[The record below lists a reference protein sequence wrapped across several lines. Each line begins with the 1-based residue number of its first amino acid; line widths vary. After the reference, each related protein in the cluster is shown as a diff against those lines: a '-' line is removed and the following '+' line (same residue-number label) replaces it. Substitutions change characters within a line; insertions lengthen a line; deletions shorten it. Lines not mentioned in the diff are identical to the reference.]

1 MLLPRDWAELKKDGY
16 VLAGW
21 VKKTLTDRDEYRRP
35 AIVAPNIR
43 AFVDY
48 VSQHKPKDGSSTYT
62 HNDGWYGTKSLDQAI
77 DLFRNKRH
85 ELLPKGFKQQYIKSM
100 HSSGVDVEFDVT
112 GDYLDVGRYMSGE
125 PEVFGTNINGDL
137 TGKVVSV
144 YINASVSASYDAE
157 DVMLGAEKLAETINA
172 LYVSGARV
180 STTFMSAE
188 ETQWIEV
195 KLNDFGD
202 PLNPVDMIAVASPSF
217 IRRLCFAINNYHDV
231 STYGS
236 IVDVLNGHRDILNK
250 GEDLV
255 VYIPPNTIPNF
266 NRTEAV
272 DKTIS
277 DIKEAIEWENTKTLV
292 LKP

>member
-1 MLLPRDWAELKKDGY
+1 MLLPRDWAELKNDGD
-16 VLAGW
+16 VLVGW
-21 VKKTLTDRDEYRRP
+21 MRKELTDKDCPRRP
-35 AIVAPNIR
+35 ALVTPNINSL
-43 AFVDY
+43 VDY
-48 VSQHKPKDGSSTYT
+48 VSNHKPKSGSSTYT
-62 HNDGWYGTKSLDQAI
+62 YNENWYGTKSLDQAI

-85 ELLPKGFKQQYIKSM
+85 ELLPKGFQQKYIKNVSAA
-100 HSSGVDVEFDVT
+100 GTDVKFSVT
-112 GDYLDVGRYMSGE
+112 GDYLDMGRYMSGE

-137 TGKVVSV
+137 TGKVIRV
-144 YINASVSASYDAE
+144 YINASVSASYDSD
-157 DVMLGAEKLAETINA
+157 DVMLGAEKLAEVINA

-202 PLNPVDMIAVASPSF
+202 PIDPVDLVAVASPSF
-217 IRRLCFAINNYHDV
+217 IRRLCFAVNNYHDV
-231 STYGS
+231 TTNGS

-250 GEDLV
+250 GDDLV
-255 VYIPPNTIPNF
+255 VYVAPNTIPNF
-266 NRTEAV
+266 NRTGAV
-272 DKTIS
+272 DKAIS

>member
-1 MLLPRDWAELKKDGY
+1 MLLPRDWAELKKDGD

-21 VKKTLTDRDEYRRP
+21 MRKKLTDKDSSRRP
-35 AIVAPNIR
+35 ALVAPNIR
-43 AFVDY
+43 ALVDY
-48 VSQHKPKDGSSTYT
+48 VSKHKPKSGSSTYT
-62 HNDGWYGTKSLDQAI
+62 YNEDWYGTSSLDEAI
-77 DLFRNKRH
+77 DLFRNKRQD
-85 ELLPKGFKQQYIKSM
+85 LLPDGFKQQYIKSI
-100 HSSGVDVEFDVT
+100 HSSGVDVEFGVT
-112 GDYLDVGRYMSGE
+112 GDYLDMGRYMSGE

-157 DVMLGAEKLAETINA
+157 DVMLGAKKLAEVINA

-180 STTFMSAE
+180 STTFISAE

-202 PLNPVDMIAVASPSF
+202 PLNPVDLVAVASPSF
-217 IRRLCFAINNYHDV
+217 IRRLCFAVNNYHDV
-231 STYGS
+231 STHGS

-255 VYIPPNTIPNF
+255 VYITPNTIPNF
-266 NRTEAV
+266 NRTGAV
-272 DKTIS
+272 DKALS

>member
-1 MLLPRDWAELKKDGY
+1 MLLPRDWAELKKDGDVY
-16 VLAGW
+16 AGW
-21 VKKTLTDRDEYRRP
+21 VKRTLTGRDEDKRP

-43 AFVDY
+43 SFVDY
-48 VSQHKPKDGSSTYT
+48 VSQHKPKVGSSAYT
-62 HNDGWYGTKSLDQAI
+62 SNDGWYGTKSLDQAI

-85 ELLPKGFKQQYIKSM
+85 ELLPKGFQQKYIKNINAN
-100 HSSGVDVEFDVT
+100 GVDVEYNVT
-112 GDYLDVGRYMSGE
+112 GDYLDMGRYMSGE

-137 TGKVVSV
+137 TGKVVRV

-157 DVMLGAEKLAETINA
+157 DVMLGAEKLAEVINA
-172 LYVSGARV
+172 LYVSGAKV

-202 PLNPVDMIAVASPSF
+202 PIDPVDLIAVASPSF
-217 IRRLCFAINNYHDV
+217 IRRLCFAVNNYHNV
-231 STYGS
+231 TTAGS

-255 VYIPPNTIPNF
+255 VYIAPNTIPNF
-266 NRTEAV
+266 NRTGAV
-272 DKTIS
+272 DKAIS

>member
-1 MLLPRDWAELKKDGY
+1 MLLPRDWAELKKDGD
-16 VLAGW
+16 VLVGW
-21 VKKTLTDRDEYRRP
+21 MRKELTDKDYPRRP
-35 AIVAPNIR
+35 ALVASSIS
-43 AFVDY
+43 ALVDY
-48 VSQHKPKDGSSTYT
+48 VSKHKSKSGSSTYT
-62 HNDGWYGTKSLDQAI
+62 HNYGWYGTGSLDEAL
-77 DLFRNKRH
+77 DLFKNKRY
-85 ELLPKGFKQQYIKSM
+85 ELLPKGFQQKYIKSVNAN
-100 HSSGVDVEFDVT
+100 GIDVEYNVT
-112 GDYLDVGRYMSGE
+112 GDYLDMGRYMSGE

-137 TGKVVSV
+137 TGKVVRV
-144 YINASVSASYDAE
+144 YINASVSASYDSE
-157 DVMLGAEKLAETINA
+157 SVILGAEKLAEVINA
-172 LYVSGARV
+172 LYVSGAKV

-202 PLNPVDMIAVASPSF
+202 PIDPVDLIAVASPSF
-217 IRRLCFAINNYHDV
+217 IRRLCFAVNNYHNV
-231 STYGS
+231 TTAGS

-266 NRTEAV
+266 SRTGAV
-272 DKTIS
+272 DKAIS

>member
-1 MLLPRDWAELKKDGY
+1 MLLPRDWAELKKDGD
-16 VLAGW
+16 VFAGW
-21 VKKTLTDRDEYRRP
+21 VKRTLTGRDEDRRP

-48 VSQHKPKDGSSTYT
+48 VSNHKPKTGSSTYT
-62 HNDGWYGTKSLDQAI
+62 HNGGWYGTKSLDQAI

-85 ELLPKGFKQQYIKSM
+85 ELLPKGFQQKYIKNVNAN
-100 HSSGVDVEFDVT
+100 GIDVEYNVT
-112 GDYLDVGRYMSGE
+112 GDYLDMGRYMSGE

-157 DVMLGAEKLAETINA
+157 DIMLGAEKLAEVINA
-172 LYVSGARV
+172 LYVSGAKV

-188 ETQWIEV
+188 ETQWVEV

-202 PLNPVDMIAVASPSF
+202 PLDPVNLIAVASPAF
-217 IRRLCFAINNYHDV
+217 IRRLCFAINNYFGQMHLG
-231 STYGS
+231 T
-236 IVDVLNGHRDILNK
+236 IVDVLANHKDMLNQ
-250 GEDLV
+250 GEDLA
-255 VYIPPNTIPNF
+255 VYIAPDTIPNF
-266 NRTEAV
+266 NRTGAV
-272 DKTIS
+272 DKAIS

>member
-1 MLLPRDWAELKKDGY
+1 MLLPRDWAELKKDGD

-21 VKKTLTDRDEYRRP
+21 VKRTLTGRDEDRRP

-48 VSQHKPKDGSSTYT
+48 VSQHKPKAGSSTYT

-85 ELLPKGFKQQYIKSM
+85 ELLPKGFQQKYIKNVNAN
-100 HSSGVDVEFDVT
+100 GIDVEYNVT
-112 GDYLDVGRYMSGE
+112 GDYLDIGRYMSGE

-137 TGKVVSV
+137 TGKVVRV

-157 DVMLGAEKLAETINA
+157 DVMLGAEKLTEVINA

-202 PLNPVDMIAVASPSF
+202 LLNPVDLVAVASPSF
-217 IRRLCFAINNYHDV
+217 IRRLCFAVNNYFGA
-231 STYGS
+231 STHGS
-236 IVDVLNGHRDILNK
+236 IVDVLDGHRGILNK

-255 VYIPPNTIPNF
+255 VYIAPNGVPNF
-266 NRTEAV
+266 NRTGAV
-272 DKTIS
+272 DKAIS

>member
-1 MLLPRDWAELKKDGY
+1 MLLPRDWAELKKDGDVY
-16 VLAGW
+16 AGW
-21 VKKTLTDRDEYRRP
+21 VKRTLTDRDEDRRP

-48 VSQHKPKDGSSTYT
+48 VSRHKPKAGSSTYT
-62 HNDGWYGTKSLDQAI
+62 YNDGWYGTKSLDQAI
-77 DLFRNKRH
+77 DLFRNKRN
-85 ELLPKGFKQQYIKSM
+85 ELLPKGFQQKYIKNINAN
-100 HSSGVDVEFDVT
+100 GIDVEYNVT
-112 GDYLDVGRYMSGE
+112 GDYLDMGRYMSGE

-144 YINASVSASYDAE
+144 YINASVSAIYDAE
-157 DVMLGAEKLAETINA
+157 DVILGAEKLAEVINA

-202 PLNPVDMIAVASPSF
+202 PINPVDLIAVASPAF
-217 IRRLCFAINNYHDV
+217 IRRLCFAINNYFGQMHLG
-231 STYGS
+231 T
-236 IVDVLNGHRDILNK
+236 IVDVLANHKDMLNQ
-250 GEDLV
+250 GEDLA
-255 VYIPPNTIPNF
+255 VYIAPDTIPRF
-266 NRTEAV
+266 NEVGAV
-272 DKTIS
+272 DKALS
-277 DIKEAIEWENTKTLV
+277 DIREAIEWENTKTLV

>member
-1 MLLPRDWAELKKDGY
+1 MLLPRDWAELKKDGD
-16 VLAGW
+16 VFAGW
-21 VKKTLTDRDEYRRP
+21 VKKELTSRDEDRRP

-48 VSQHKPKDGSSTYT
+48 VSQHKPKTGSSTYT
-62 HNDGWYGTKSLDQAI
+62 HNGGWYGTKSLDQAI

-85 ELLPKGFKQQYIKSM
+85 ELLPKGFQQKYIKNVNAN
-100 HSSGVDVEFDVT
+100 GIDVEYNVT
-112 GDYLDVGRYMSGE
+112 GDYLDIGRYMSGE

-144 YINASVSASYDAE
+144 YINASVSASYDAD
-157 DVMLGAEKLAETINA
+157 DVILGAEKLAEVINA

-195 KLNDFGD
+195 KLNEFGD
-202 PLNPVDMIAVASPSF
+202 PLNPVDLVAVASPSF
-217 IRRLCFAINNYHDV
+217 IRRLCFAVNNYFDV
-231 STYGS
+231 STHGS

-255 VYIPPNTIPNF
+255 VYITPNGVPNF
-266 NRTEAV
+266 NRTGAV
-272 DKTIS
+272 DKALS

>member
-1 MLLPRDWAELKKDGY
+1 MLLPRDWAELKKDGD
-16 VLAGW
+16 VFAGW
-21 VKKTLTDRDEYRRP
+21 VKSTLTGRDEDRRP

-48 VSQHKPKDGSSTYT
+48 VSNHKPKSGSSSYT
-62 HNDGWYGTKSLDQAI
+62 HNDGWYGTRSLDQAI

-85 ELLPKGFKQQYIKSM
+85 ELLPKGFQQKYIKNINAN
-100 HSSGVDVEFDVT
+100 GIDVEYNVT
-112 GDYLDVGRYMSGE
+112 GDYLDMGRYMSGE
-125 PEVFGTNINGDL
+125 PEVFGTNINGDI

-157 DVMLGAEKLAETINA
+157 DVMLGAEKLAEAINA

-202 PLNPVDMIAVASPSF
+202 PLNPVDLVAVASPSF
-217 IRRLCFAINNYHDV
+217 IRRLCFAVNNYHDV
-231 STYGS
+231 STRGS
-236 IVDVLNGHRDILNK
+236 IVDVLSSHRDILNK

-255 VYIPPNTIPNF
+255 VYVAPNMIPDF
-266 NRTEAV
+266 NRTGVV
-272 DKTIS
+272 DKALS